1 MRVEVAAGAGDALLA
16 SAWPEDPRTAA
27 AVALGKEG
35 DRDAVRYLYERY
47 AAGVHQLAYRMLG
60 DRDGADDLTQ
70 TVFLRLLTKL
80 DHYEP
85 RERPFEVWLLRVTR
99 NAALDELR
107 RRRVKLAEPV
117 GQLAVPPADGLG
129 AATPLFTA
137 LASLPMSQRE
147 VVVLRL
153 VVGLSAAE
161 TASRLERTEASVN
174 NLYLR
179 ARATLRG
186 VLTGLGAAPAT
197 VRSGRVGA
205 PLRTGRTD
213 ERARPQARP
222 ADSGRVRTR
231 EAPRGRRGRAWST
244 RICEGRTGSR
254 GAAGPARR
262 LTGAGG
268 GAAGNARL
276 RIGARRAPGP
286 GSRGSA
292 VGGAGRGLGVGGA
305 GRGWGVGGAGRGWGV
320 GGGGREWGVRRAG
333 RARAAPAGRRARSPP
348 RW

>member
-1 MRVEVAAGAGDALLA
+1 MKRVEVAPGAGDALLA

-27 AVALGKEG
+27 AVAHGREG
-35 DRDAVRYLYERY
+35 DREAVRYLYERY

-60 DRDGADDLTQ
+60 DRDDADDLTQ

-107 RRRVKLAEPV
+107 RRRVKRAEPV
-117 GQLAVPPADGLG
+117 GQLAVPAADGLG

-174 NLYLR
+174 ILYLR

-197 VRSGRVGA
+197 VRSGRVGS
-205 PLRTGRTD
+205 PPPTSRTD
-213 ERARPQARP
+213 ERARPPART
-222 ADSGRVRTR
+222 ADSGRVWRREAARRRRGPTWSPRTR
-231 EAPRGRRGRAWST
+231 EGCA
-244 RICEGRTGSR
+244 GSR

-268 GAAGNARL
+268 GAAGNARG
-276 RIGARRAPGP
+276 RIGVRPAPGP
-286 GSRGSA
+286 GSRAS
-292 VGGAGRGLGVGGA
+292 GVGGA
-305 GRGWGVGGAGRGWGV
+305 GRA
-320 GGGGREWGVRRAG
+320 RRA
-333 RARAAPAGRRARSPP
+333 PHGRRARAPP
-348 RW
+348 RRWRPVAACARQAGPPV